1 MKEQNPTSRRIFLKD
16 SASYAL
22 LCAAAFSF
30 GCSVKEQTP
39 PSEGKQGPNIA
50 IIYATRY
57 GATEDT
63 ARWIAKGMEQNVD
76 LLNIATMD
84 ADAVIKKYDAFV
96 IGSGVWLGGVDKR
109 ILAFMDKYAD
119 KLDKRL
125 PGTFIVCGT
134 EGDSEAGQKRIEKY
148 FKQLHAPLKHPP
160 VNHKAL
166 GGRLVVEKLTAE
178 DKAALEKFYRTF
190 LKQELHDWD
199 RTSPN
204 TAYKYGKQV
213 SARIKEGCAN
223 N

>member
-1 MKEQNPTSRRIFLKD
+1 MKRSVSRREFIKD

-30 GCSVKEQTP
+30 GCSVKEQAP
-39 PSEGKQGPNIA
+39 KAEGKDGPKIA

-63 ARWIAKGMEQNVD
+63 ARWMAKGMDQDVD
-76 LLNIATMD
+76 LLNIATID
-84 ADAVIKKYDAFV
+84 TDTVIEQYDAFV

-109 ILAFMDKYAD
+109 ITAFMEKYAQ

-134 EGDSEAGQKRIEKY
+134 QEESESGEKRIAKY
-148 FKQLHAPLKHPP
+148 FEQLHAPLKQPP
-160 VNHKAL
+160 VNHKAF
-166 GGRLVVEKLTAE
+166 GGRMVVEKLTEE
-178 DKAALEKFYRTF
+178 DKKALEKFYRSF

-199 RTSPN
+199 RTDPN
-204 TAYKYGKQV
+204 TAYKYGKQL

-223 N
+223 S